1 MTPKIFF
8 YLDNHFD
15 GRKRYIEESLFLMK
29 DKLELKRF
37 KPRKCSS
44 HHSEQLDLI
53 TLSKVMDPRNILYLD
68 RHLA

>member
-1 MTPKIFF
+1 MTPKIYF

-37 KPRKCSS
+37 KQ
-44 HHSEQLDLI
+44 ENVLLI
-53 TLSKVMDPRNILYLD
+53 IMNNSYTKIFSI
-68 RHLA
+68 

>member
-44 HHSEQLDLI
+44 HHYEQLL
-53 TLSKVMDPRNILYLD
+53 
-68 RHLA
+68 H

>member
-37 KPRKCSS
+37 KPRKCF
-44 HHSEQLDLI
+44 LI
-53 TLSKVMDPRNILYLD
+53 ILNNSYTKIFSI
-68 RHLA
+68 

>member
-29 DKLELKRF
+29 DKLELKHF
-37 KPRKCSS
+37 KPRRCSS
-44 HHSEQLDLI
+44 HHYEQLL
-53 TLSKVMDPRNILYLD
+53 N
-68 RHLA
+68 

>member
-1 MTPKIFF
+1 MAKRKKQPYNGGGRELTLEEKS
-8 YLDNHFD
+8 DNHFD

-44 HHSEQLDLI
+44 HHSEQLL
-53 TLSKVMDPRNILYLD
+53 
-68 RHLA
+68 H